1 MLDSAT
7 TENSLVTERFSPP
20 YRIHLGCN
28 TMRFDGFVNIDSRQ
42 TEATDVVHDCSN
54 LTIFPDES
62 SILIFS
68 HAFFER
74 LYRGQ
79 HVPLLAE
86 VRRVLH
92 PDGCVFFCGIPDFEA
107 IARAYLERAPG
118 HASPVFDL
126 SEVYRYTHG
135 NPEQRPQRWL
145 ARLHKSL
152 FDAKEL
158 RAQLREAGFA
168 APRIFR
174 YAFHS
179 EPNPVNLGFVA
190 MKSNHPVPS
199 DFVKAIVN
207 MFSPIYGT
215 NPVAA
220 VP

>member
-1 MLDSAT
+1 MLDTVAGEPS
-7 TENSLVTERFSPP
+7 SVIERFSPP
-20 YRIHLGCN
+20 YRIHIGCN
-28 TMRFDGFVNIDSRQ
+28 TMKFDGFINMDSRE

-54 LTIFPDES
+54 LSIFPDES
-62 SILIFS
+62 ALLIFS

-118 HASPVFDL
+118 HLSPVFDL
-126 SEVYRYTHG
+126 FEVYRYTHG
-135 NPEQRPQRWL
+135 DPEQRPHWWL
-145 ARLHKSL
+145 ARLHKFL
-152 FDAKEL
+152 FDGKEL
-158 RAQLREAGFA
+158 RRQLREAGFA

-174 YAFHS
+174 YAFHA
-179 EPNPVNLGFVA
+179 EPNAVNLGFVA
-190 MKSNHPVPS
+190 MKNNLPVPD
-199 DFVKAIVN
+199 DFTKAIVN

-215 NPVAA
+215 NPIA
-220 VP
+220 VLP